1 MPVRSGPRDLET
13 PQGREAVKGSWL
25 AAQVAIAASW
35 FALVVFGGFHPGG
48 ASSEAILRP
57 VVWAVVAAFSHSAL
71 GAGLL
76 RAPSHRDVNPNAG
89 IQSGLRILVIRYVVG
104 GGLVLAGLVAFPAH
118 RTVFATSWSGLF
130 LILLVSEM
138 IVFFRGVNRL

>member
-1 MPVRSGPRDLET
+1 
-13 PQGREAVKGSWL
+13 VKLAWL
-25 AAQVAIAASW
+25 AAQSAIAAIW
-35 FALVVFGGFHPGG
+35 FALVVLGGFHPGS
-48 ASSEAILRP
+48 APSEAVARP
-57 VVWAVVAAFSHSAL
+57 VLWAVVAALSHSVL

-76 RAPSHRDVNPNAG
+76 RPESRQDVRPTAG

-130 LILLVSEM
+130 LILLVSET